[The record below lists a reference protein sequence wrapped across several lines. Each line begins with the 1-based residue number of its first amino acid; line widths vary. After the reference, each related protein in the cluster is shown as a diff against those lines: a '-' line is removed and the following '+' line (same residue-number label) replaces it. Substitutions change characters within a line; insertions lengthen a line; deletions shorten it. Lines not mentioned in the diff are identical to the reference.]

1 MIIVREFENEAKEL
15 LIQVLSIP
23 SVNHKDDEG
32 KVAEYLQTY
41 LTEAGIEAKVQRID
55 ETHANLIAFIPGENP
70 GKPTVWN
77 GHIDTVPYGD
87 LAEWETNPATP
98 TEKDGKLYARGAS
111 DMKSG
116 IAAMAYTLAT
126 IVKSGKKPAYDIT
139 LIGTCDEEKN
149 GLGARELVKA
159 GLLPDVEEVL
169 IGEPTGL
176 NIGIAQKGCLWLEFE
191 VFGKTSHGAYPEQGA
206 NAVDYAVRM
215 AERLKEFVTEAAHP
229 ILGNATAQITQIT
242 GGVAPNMTPDRC
254 TVLMDMRLVPGQTK
268 EIIIDKLEEIAK
280 EYAEETEGQI
290 RVEYHVKNDR
300 IAVSTEPEDTFTKK
314 LQKNIENN
322 GVSPKNIG
330 INYFTDGS
338 IMLQANSKLKV
349 LLFGAGEA
357 DLCHKS
363 NEYVYLDKYYK
374 SIEILTAYAL
384 DK

>member
-1 MIIVREFENEAKEL
+1 MREFENEAKEL

-41 LTEAGIEAKVQRID
+41 LTEAGIEARVQRID
-55 ETHANLIAFIPGENP
+55 ETHANLIAFIPGENH
-70 GKPTVWN
+70 GKPAVWN

-87 LAEWETNPATP
+87 LAEWETNPAEP

-149 GLGARELVKA
+149 GLGARKLVKA

-215 AERLKEFVTEAAHP
+215 AERLKEFVTETAHP

-268 EIIIDKLEEIAK
+268 EIIIDKLEEIEK

>member
-32 KVAEYLQTY
+32 KVAEYLQAY

-55 ETHANLIAFIPGENP
+55 ETHANLIAFIPGENH

-87 LAEWETNPATP
+87 LAEWETNPAEP

-139 LIGTCDEEKN
+139 LVGTCDEEKN

-290 RVEYHVKNDR
+290 RVECHVKNDR

-338 IMLQANSKLKV
+338 ICYRQIQN
-349 LLFGAGEA
+349 
-357 DLCHKS
+357 
-363 NEYVYLDKYYK
+363 
-374 SIEILTAYAL
+374 
-384 DK
+384 